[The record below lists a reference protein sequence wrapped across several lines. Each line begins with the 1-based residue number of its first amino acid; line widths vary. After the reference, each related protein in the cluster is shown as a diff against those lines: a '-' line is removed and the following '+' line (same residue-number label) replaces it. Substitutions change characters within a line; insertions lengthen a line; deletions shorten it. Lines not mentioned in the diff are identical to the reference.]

1 MEKLKRGLR
10 RGCPDLWTESGGEDR
25 IVGEMS
31 AFEQLTRKM
40 SWKSPMWET
49 LAAIILTLAN
59 VKKKK
64 NGFTLY
70 GTVTESR

>member
-31 AFEQLTRKM
+31 AF
-40 SWKSPMWET
+40 
-49 LAAIILTLAN
+49 
-59 VKKKK
+59 
-64 NGFTLY
+64 
-70 GTVTESR
+70 